1 VTVQIVEIEGQ
12 KIALLPIADYERLL
26 DIAHD
31 REDVEAAQLAAQ
43 RRLGDLEYLPAAMAN
58 RILDGESPLRVW
70 REYRGLS
77 TTALAAS
84 VNVAQSHIS
93 QLENRKRRGQ
103 HALWR
108 KLAEVLKVEVDDI
121 LPDS

>member
-1 VTVQIVEIEGQ
+1 MTVQIVEIEGQ

-43 RRLGDLEYLPAAMAN
+43 RRLCDLEYLPAAMAN

-77 TTALAAS
+77 TTALATS
-84 VNVAQSHIS
+84 VNVVQSHIS
-93 QLENRKRRGQ
+93 QLENGKRRGK